1 MDNEVFKVYK
11 IAYTSR
17 YRTIARVYEVSNI
30 GRVKCNG
37 KIVEPHM
44 QGNYLSIA
52 SFYIHRAVA
61 ELFVPNTENKPCVDH
76 INTDPLDNRAENLR
90 WVTHKENM
98 NNPLTRKQNSESK
111 RGMVYT
117 AERNRK
123 ISESLKGKHL
133 SEETRKRMSESK
145 KGNTNYK
152 GKHLSEETKRKMSA
166 AHKGKPKSE
175 DHKRK
180 ISEAQKGKHL
190 SEETKRKISAAMK
203 AHRCASE

>member
-11 IAYTSR
+11 IAYTNR
-17 YRTIARVYEVSNI
+17 YRTSTRIWEVSNL
-30 GRVKCNG
+30 GKVKCNG

-61 ELFVPNTENKPCVDH
+61 ELFVPNPENKPCIDH
-76 INTDPLDNRAENLR
+76 INTVKTDNRAENLR

-111 RGMVYT
+111 RGMVFT

-123 ISESLKGKHL
+123 ISESLKDKPL
-133 SEETRKRMSESK
+133 TEETKRKMR
-145 KGNTNYK
+145 GR
-152 GKHLSEETKRKMSA
+152 HLSEETKRKL
-166 AHKGKPKSE
+166 
-175 DHKRK
+175 
-180 ISEAQKGKHL
+180 SEANKGKHL
-190 SEETKRKISAAMK
+190 SEERRAKISAAMK
-203 AHRCASE
+203 AHHSRLANENEHIMKK